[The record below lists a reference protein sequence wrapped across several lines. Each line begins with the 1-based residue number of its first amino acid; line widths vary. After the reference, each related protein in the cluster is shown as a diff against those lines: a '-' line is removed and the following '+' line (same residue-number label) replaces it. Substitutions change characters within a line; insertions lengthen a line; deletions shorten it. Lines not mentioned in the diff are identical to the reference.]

1 MVARG
6 RRRWRASGCGRWKGY
21 KLFESVE
28 IGLLVMCVRGIEPR
42 TREGDENGEE
52 QRAWF
57 GGKRWREDD
66 DELHPSS
73 IYLKFSP

>member
-57 GGKRWREDD
+57 GEKDD
-66 DELHPSS
+66 GRMTMNC
-73 IYLKFSP
+73 IQAVYI